1 MRQATVQHQN
11 KNNKFAWLWAV
22 IPLAILG
29 ALIWLFFATDPLK
42 PLGVSAPPLESITVE
57 RTILDDEGISLLI
70 RTDGSEP
77 VQIAQV
83 QVDGAYWAFTQ
94 KPAGPLSRL
103 ETARI
108 NLPYPWVEGEAHH
121 IAFIT
126 STGAAFEHSIE
137 VAVPTPQFSFARLLA
152 YALLGIY
159 VGVIPVGL
167 GLLFYPYLRTL
178 GARGLQFLLALT
190 VGLLAFLLVDTVQEG
205 LELAEG
211 AAGAFQGSAL
221 VWLAAI
227 TSFLALF
234 AIGRRRGKAPEGLAL
249 ATYLALGIGLHN
261 LGEGLAIGAAFAIGE
276 AALGSF
282 LVVGFTLHNITEG
295 IGIASPL
302 VKHKPKLLTFL
313 ALAALAGLPAVLGT
327 WMGAFAFSPQ
337 WAALF
342 LGIGAGAILQV
353 IVEVG
358 AYLARTAQRA
368 EGGWLSTSN
377 FAGFTAGL
385 VVMYLTAFLVN
396 V

>member
-1 MRQATVQHQN
+1 MSQASVQHQ
-11 KNNKFAWLWAV
+11 NNKFAWLWAV

-57 RTILDDEGISLLI
+57 RTTLNDEGISMLI
-70 RTDGSEP
+70 RADGSEP

-83 QVDGAYWAFTQ
+83 QVDGAYWTFTQ
-94 KPAGPLSRL
+94 EPAGPLARL

-152 YALLGIY
+152 FALLGIY
-159 VGVIPVGL
+159 VGIVPVTL

-178 GARGLQFLLALT
+178 GPRGLQFLLALT
-190 VGLLAFLLVDTVQEG
+190 VGLLAFLLIDTFEEG
-205 LELAEG
+205 FELAAG

-221 VWLAAI
+221 VWLAALL
-227 TSFLALF
+227 SFLALF
-234 AIGRRRGKAPEGLAL
+234 AIGRRKGKAPEGLAL

>member
-1 MRQATVQHQN
+1 MSRASVQHQ
-11 KNNKFAWLWAV
+11 NNKFAWLWAV

-29 ALIWLFFATDPLK
+29 ALIRLFFATDPLK

-57 RTILDDEGISLLI
+57 RTILNDEGISLLI
-70 RTDGSEP
+70 RADGSEP

-94 KPAGPLSRL
+94 EPAGPLSRL
-103 ETARI
+103 ETAQVD
-108 NLPYPWVEGEAHH
+108 LPYPWVEGEAHH

-152 YALLGIY
+152 FALLGIY
-159 VGVIPVGL
+159 VGIVPITL

-178 GARGLQFLLALT
+178 GPRGLQFLLALT
-190 VGLLAFLLVDTVQEG
+190 VGLLAFLLIDTLQEG
-205 LELAEG
+205 FELAAG

-221 VWLAAI
+221 VWLAALL
-227 TSFLALF
+227 SFLALF
-234 AIGRRRGKAPEGLAL
+234 AVGRRSGKAPEGLAL

-261 LGEGLAIGAAFAIGE
+261 LGEGLAIGASFAIGE

-313 ALAALAGLPAVLGT
+313 GLAALAGLPAVLGT

-368 EGGWLSTSN
+368 EGGWLSTTN
-377 FAGFTAGL
+377 FAGFTAG
-385 VVMYLTAFLVN
+385 VAVMYLTAFLVN